1 MSKNGGFFLGALFGA
16 SVAGIAAL
24 LYAPKSGKEL
34 RRDIAVEV
42 DQFLDS
48 AGEYTDYAVER
59 GVELY
64 DAAYETTEDIK
75 VNLKDSADQFKYQ
88 FDDIRQEAT
97 TEWDRVKSDMKD
109 SKDELSKDAQK
120 LKEDAEDLG
129 DTITVEAKDLADD
142 VSDSTQHVKASTEDA
157 VDNVKNEVNK

>member
-48 AGEYTDYAVER
+48 AGDYTDYAVER

-75 VNLKDSADQFKYQ
+75 VNLKDSADQFKSQ
-88 FDDIRQEAT
+88 LGDIRQEAS
-97 TEWDRVKSDMKD
+97 TEWNRVKEDMKHT
-109 SKDELSKDAQK
+109 KDEISKEAEN
-120 LKEDAEDLG
+120 LKADAEDLG
-129 DTITVEAKDLADD
+129 DTITVEAKDFAND
-142 VSDSTQHVKASTEDA
+142 VSDSAQHVHNSAEESMK
-157 VDNVKNEVNK
+157 NVEKEVK

>member
-75 VNLKDSADQFKYQ
+75 VNLKDSADQFKSQ
-88 FDDIRQEAT
+88 FDDIRQEAS
-97 TEWDRVKSDMKD
+97 TEWNRVKSDMKD

-120 LKEDAEDLG
+120 LKEDAEDLA
-129 DTITVEAKDLADD
+129 DTISVEAKDLSDD
-142 VSDSTQHVKASTEDA
+142 VSDSAQHVKASTEDA
-157 VDNVKNEVNK
+157 VDNVKDEVNK

>member
-48 AGEYTDYAVER
+48 ASDYTDYAVER

-75 VNLKDSADQFKYQ
+75 VNLKDSADQFKSQ
-88 FDDIRQEAT
+88 LGDIRQEAS
-97 TEWDRVKSDMKD
+97 TEWDRVKEDMKHT
-109 SKDELSKDAQK
+109 KDELSKEAEN
-120 LKEDAEDLG
+120 LKADAEDLG
-129 DTITVEAKDLADD
+129 DTITVEAKDFAND
-142 VSDSTQHVKASTEDA
+142 VSDSAQHVHNSAEESMK
-157 VDNVKNEVNK
+157 NVEKEVK

>member
-48 AGEYTDYAVER
+48 AGDYTDYAVER

-75 VNLKDSADQFKYQ
+75 VNLKDSADQFKSQ
-88 FDDIRQEAT
+88 LGDIRQEAS
-97 TEWDRVKSDMKD
+97 TEWDRVKEDMKHT
-109 SKDELSKDAQK
+109 KDEISKEAEN
-120 LKEDAEDLG
+120 LKADAEDLG
-129 DTITVEAKDLADD
+129 DTITVEAKDFAND
-142 VSDSTQHVKASTEDA
+142 VSDSAQHVHNSAEESMK
-157 VDNVKNEVNK
+157 NVEKEVK